1 MARLAIK
8 GDNKIPGEEVI
19 NILLHL
25 GGSNVQNLSGKIEDN
40 YYYIADDGTIVSNVY
55 SKFDFVKDD
64 STIIFTLEEFL
75 KRFPYKTQDCVKCSY
90 DKNSRKFVIYRMYW
104 DEQVEE
110 VFYSLVSDD
119 FPKKSITDVSA
130 ATLTFF
136 DSGESESVEENV
148 NWYKTDYIEFSD
160 NEDWADK
167 VELKLDNNFEL
178 LIEDNKVFV
187 VRKMF
192 KYPKT
197 IIEADLEDYP
207 VDTISLKFVQKFRQL
222 IKLRNIYWHLSNDWK
237 PSENETVFSITRQ
250 SNQVVIKD
258 GEYGNTHLLEFPTL
272 EVRDFFYKNFKDLI
286 YECKDFI

>member
-1 MARLAIK
+1 MGRLAIK
-8 GDNKIPGEEVI
+8 GDNKIPGDKVI
-19 NILLHL
+19 NILVHL
-25 GGSNVQNLSGKIEDN
+25 GGSNVQNVSGKIEN
-40 YYYIADDGTIVSNVY
+40 RYYYIADNGTIVSDVY

-64 STIIFTLEEFL
+64 KITIFTLEEFL
-75 KRFPYKTQDCVKCSY
+75 KSFPYKTQDCVRCRY
-90 DKNSRKFVIYRMYW
+90 DKDSRKFVIYRMYW
-104 DEQVEE
+104 DDQAGE

-119 FPKKSITDVSA
+119 SPKKSITDVPA
-130 ATLTFF
+130 AALTFF
-136 DSGESESVEENV
+136 DSEEGGSVEENV

-187 VRKMF
+187 VRKMH

-197 IIEADLEDYP
+197 VIEADLEDYP
-207 VDTISLKFVQKFRQL
+207 VDTISLMFIQKFRQL
-222 IKLRNIYWHLSNDWK
+222 IKIRNIYWHLSDDWK
-237 PSENETVFSITRQ
+237 PSENETVFSIIRQ

-258 GEYGNTHLLEFPTL
+258 GEYGNTHLLEFPSL